1 MDVESSD
8 TIENIKKI
16 IKNKEGI
23 DPSQPMNFLFCGKF
37 LLDNETIGTHYIN
50 HDSNILVFLKRNYN
64 MKIFVKTL
72 KGKTINL
79 DVQSLDTIEN
89 IKDKINE
96 NMKILP
102 EFQVLFF
109 EGKELEE
116 DDKNLED
123 YNIKSGSIIYLVLR
137 LKGII
142 NIMIK
147 DIIGYT
153 FKLKVESLGIIRNIK
168 EKIKDKELIPIEQQ
182 ILFLDGKQLDDEKIL
197 IDYNIKNKS
206 NILLVQ
212 KEDKLLIFVEILSG
226 IIIQFNIECLDT
238 IKNIKEKIKDREGI
252 PIEQQILF
260 LDGKELEDNKTLFDY
275 SVQKFIIP
283 LDLSIKGVIKILFK
297 MLTGKNFYLLVKS
310 SDTLKETKIKIE
322 NKEKIPI
329 EQQRLLFA
337 GKELEDNKTFNDYNI
352 KNEDTI
358 HLALRLKGVM
368 KILIKNINEKIL
380 NLDANYSNTIKD
392 IKIKIKE
399 KEGIL
404 PNHRYHLIFSGKKL
418 EDNKTLEYYNIKDGT
433 ILYLVQVSLF
443 PIMVQIRKET
453 KIIIDV
459 ERSDTIKNI
468 KEIIKE
474 KEEIPIEQQRL
485 LFNGKILEGDNCIWL
500 YKIQNDST
508 IYLSRII
515 QLFVEIITGR
525 TITLNVEQS
534 NTIEYIKN
542 KIKDY
547 DDKDLNQYKLSISG
561 MLLEDNKTLEYYNIK
576 NQPTLHLIQVWIIKI
591 IVLNLNIENFF
602 IEVESS
608 DTLKKL
614 KKKIEDKQ
622 EILPNKYKL
631 ILNTGEK
638 LEHNKTIGDY
648 ELNRNPI
655 IYLVYDKNF
664 EIFLLTPNEEVYNL
678 NVEPS
683 DKIINIKEKIKDK
696 LDILPNQ
703 YKLIFNENELEE
715 YKTLDDYN
723 IKKEDIVYL
732 VYCQFIQICV
742 KTWIGSTFTLYVE
755 ASDTISNIKEKIQY
769 RLGIFTNIQRL
780 TIAGKPLEDNK
791 TIVDYNIH
799 KFDLVIHL
807 NLRLRGGN

>member
-8 TIENIKKI
+8 TIENIQKI

-23 DPSQPMNFLFCGKF
+23 DPSQPMHFWFCGKY
-37 LLDNETIGTHYIN
+37 LLDNETLGTYHIN
-50 HDSNILVFLKRNYN
+50 HDSHILAFIKRNYI
-64 MKIFVKTL
+64 MKICVKTL
-72 KGKTINL
+72 KGKTIDL
-79 DVQSLDTIEN
+79 DVKSLDTIEN

-109 EGKELEE
+109 EEKELEE
-116 DDKNLED
+116 DDKSLSD
-123 YNIKSGSIIYLVLR
+123 YNIKSGSIIHLVLR

-142 NIMIK
+142 TIIIK
-147 DIIGYT
+147 TIIGYT

-206 NILLVQ
+206 NILLVE
-212 KEDKLLIFVEILSG
+212 KKDKLIIFVEILSG

-260 LDGKELEDNKTLFDY
+260 LDGKELEDNKILFNY
-275 SVQKFIIP
+275 NIQSSIIH

-368 KILIKNINEKIL
+368 KILIKTINQKIL
-380 NLDANYSNTIKD
+380 NLDANYSDTIKD
-392 IKIKIKE
+392 IKIKIEE

-404 PNHRYHLIFSGKKL
+404 PNHKYKLIFSGKKL
-418 EDNKTLEYYNIKDGT
+418 EDSKTLEYYNIKNGT

-443 PIMVQIRKET
+443 PIIVQIRKET
-453 KIIIDV
+453 KITIDV

-485 LFNGKILEGDNCIWL
+485 FFNGKILEDDNCIWL
-500 YKIQNDST
+500 YKIQKDST

-515 QLFVEIITGR
+515 QVFVKIITGK

-547 DDKDLNQYKLSISG
+547 DDEDLNQYKLSISG

-576 NQPTLHLIQVWIIKI
+576 NQPTLHLVQVKIFKI
-591 IVLNLNIENFF
+591 IVLNLNKKNFF

-608 DTLKKL
+608 DTIKKL

-622 EILPNKYKL
+622 EILPNKFKL
-631 ILNTGEK
+631 ILNGKK

-648 ELNRNPI
+648 ELNRNI
-655 IYLVYDKNF
+655 IYLEYDENF
-664 EIFLLTPNEEVYNL
+664 EIFLLTPNEEVYIL
-678 NVEPS
+678 NVVPS

-723 IKKEDIVYL
+723 IKKEDIIYL
-732 VYCQFIQICV
+732 VYCQFIQIYV

-791 TIVDYNIH
+791 TIGDYNIH